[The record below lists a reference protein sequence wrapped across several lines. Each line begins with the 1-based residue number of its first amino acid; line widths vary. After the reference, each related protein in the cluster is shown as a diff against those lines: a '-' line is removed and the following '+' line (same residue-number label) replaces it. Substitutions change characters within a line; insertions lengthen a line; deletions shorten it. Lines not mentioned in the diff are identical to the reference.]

1 MPKVTKQKS
10 PASWRSRL
18 GDIAL
23 SILATPLNLLAIIL
37 RLMWSTRRVRLASV
51 ALLIALMVTALFRF
65 APLQSAADYV
75 QAQAYRLSGEAG
87 FRLDDV
93 TIEGR
98 VRTQKADLAR
108 AVQLQLKT
116 PIFAIDLDEVHGRVQ
131 QLPWVGE
138 TVVTRRLPNIVHISI
153 REREP
158 FALYKDKSSLMLI
171 DNSGAKITGNHLRK
185 FSHLPTF
192 SGQGSR
198 VRAAD
203 LMRILHGYPVI
214 RNRLVAAEWVGQRR
228 WTLQLDHGGSVHL
241 PDGDIASALDRLMEL
256 ERDRRILAIENQAID
271 LRLPDRIL
279 LRPEAQRSSRVNG
292 TKRVEAL

>member
-1 MPKVTKQKS
+1 MPKVTKQAAK
-10 PASWRSRL
+10 ATWRRRL
-18 GDIAL
+18 ADMAL
-23 SILATPLNLLAIIL
+23 SILATPLNLLAIVL

-65 APLQSAADYV
+65 APLQPAADYV

-87 FRLDDV
+87 FRLDDITV
-93 TIEGR
+93 EGR
-98 VRTQKADLAR
+98 VRTQKADLVR

-116 PIFAIDLDEVHGRVQ
+116 PIFAIDLDDVHARVQ

-138 TVVTRRLPNIVHISI
+138 TVVTRRLPNILHISI

-171 DNSGAKITGNHLRK
+171 DDTGAKITGNHLLK
-185 FSHLPTF
+185 FSYLPTF
-192 SGQGSR
+192 SGEGSR
-198 VRAAD
+198 ARAAD
-203 LMRILHGYPVI
+203 LMLTLQAYPVI

-228 WTLQLDHGGSVHL
+228 WTLQLDHGGAVHL
-241 PDGDIASALDRLMEL
+241 PDGDIATALDRLMKL

-279 LRPEAQRSSRVNG
+279 LRPEAQRSSQADGRK
-292 TKRVEAL
+292 TVEAS

>member
-1 MPKVTKQKS
+1 MPKVTKQKT
-10 PASWRSRL
+10 PAVWRRRL
-18 GDIAL
+18 ADIAL
-23 SILATPLNLLAIIL
+23 SILATPLNLLAIVL

-51 ALLIALMVTALFRF
+51 ALLIALIGTALFRF
-65 APLQSAADYV
+65 APFQPAADYV

-87 FRLDDV
+87 FRIDDITV
-93 TIEGR
+93 EGR
-98 VRTQKADLAR
+98 VRTQKADLAK

-116 PIFAIDLDEVHGRVQ
+116 PIFAIDLDDVHARVQ

-138 TVVTRRLPNIVHISI
+138 TVVTRRLPNILHISI

-158 FALYKDKSSLMLI
+158 FALYRDESSLMLI
-171 DNSGAKITGNHLRK
+171 DDTGAKITGNHLLK
-185 FSHLPTF
+185 FAHLPTF
-192 SGQGSR
+192 LGDGSR

-203 LMRILHGYPVI
+203 LMRTLRAYPVI

-228 WTLQLDHGGSVHL
+228 WTLQLDHGGAVHL
-241 PDGDIASALDRLMEL
+241 PDGDIATALDRLMEL

-279 LRPEAQRSSRVNG
+279 LRPEGQRSSQTSA
-292 TKRVEAL
+292 TKRVEAS

>member
-1 MPKVTKQKS
+1 MPKVTKQKTQ
-10 PASWRSRL
+10 AVWRRRL
-18 GDIAL
+18 ADIAL
-23 SILATPLNLLAIIL
+23 SILATPLNLLAIVL

-51 ALLIALMVTALFRF
+51 ALLIALAATALFRF
-65 APLQSAADYV
+65 APFQPAADYV

-87 FRLDDV
+87 FRIDDITV
-93 TIEGR
+93 EGR
-98 VRTQKADLAR
+98 VRTQKADLAK

-116 PIFAIDLDEVHGRVQ
+116 PIFAIDLDDVHARVQ

-138 TVVTRRLPNIVHISI
+138 TVVTRRLPNILHISI

-158 FALYKDKSSLMLI
+158 FALYRDESSLMLI
-171 DNSGAKITGNHLRK
+171 DDTGAKITGNHLLK
-185 FSHLPTF
+185 FAHLPTF
-192 SGQGSR
+192 LGDGSR

-203 LMRILHGYPVI
+203 LMRTLHAYPVI

-228 WTLQLDHGGSVHL
+228 WTLQLDHGGAVHL
-241 PDGDIASALDRLMEL
+241 PDGDIATALDRLMEL

-279 LRPEAQRSSRVNG
+279 LRPEGQRSSQTSA
-292 TKRVEAL
+292 TKRVEAS